1 MIASSSGCTPLFLNE
16 EPHRTGVNWRLREAL
31 RIAALM
37 RAGVPYLLSIAVAGA
52 TMIAASWL
60 VAIEAEPRI
69 RLLLDHTV
77 FRYRLKAA

>member
-1 MIASSSGCTPLFLNE
+1 M
-16 EPHRTGVNWRLREAL
+16 V
-31 RIAALM
+31 
-37 RAGVPYLLSIAVAGA
+37 RAGVPYLLSMAIVGA

-60 VAIEAEPRI
+60 VATEAEPRI